1 MLMMPFVLLLIPQG
15 RLSETDKQQDLENL
29 STLLEDYDANSFDF
43 NSFEHN
49 KEPSLGL
56 EQPFGTLKRRFWRS

>member
-1 MLMMPFVLLLIPQG
+1 MLMMPLVLLIPQG
-15 RLSETDKQQDLENL
+15 RYLKTDKQQDLENL

-49 KEPSLGL
+49 KEPSLGQL
-56 EQPFGTLKRRFWRS
+56 FGTLKRRGLLWS